1 MSFEVIWLNI
11 LRCEGQEFRT
21 KTGKPFTYKI
31 VRGDVVPDRTG
42 FPLAKINFEKASKI
56 KHLQGPGQIS
66 KLVMGSSY
74 VYAILTDP
82 RIRYPFSST

>member
-31 VRGDVVPDRTG
+31 VRGDVVPDRT
-42 FPLAKINFEKASKI
+42 
-56 KHLQGPGQIS
+56 
-66 KLVMGSSY
+66 
-74 VYAILTDP
+74 IL
-82 RIRYPFSST
+82 YP